1 MNLEET
7 QKFLRHWL
15 LLLGAACVW
24 FAWDSR
30 YVRNIWFMAMVGMGV
45 VCGILFFLTRA
56 LKPGLIEKISS
67 PKSKTT
73 VWAAFSVV
81 ALTLTVLFFTLKFH
95 IFNYGSGRFAFSVG
109 ISGVFALLFSNQGKS
124 SPYPEFAKCLLVFGL
139 LHRAGAFV
147 PEIQSGP
154 FALGWSEGSRFY
166 NASLFASESLYGVRL
181 PLPVLHPS
189 RYLMQALPF
198 FVGIRSILFHR
209 IWQVALWIGMTLWGS
224 WLMAKRL
231 ATTKQVSLG
240 WLTALLFLFF
250 FQGAVYYHLMV
261 CVVLVLVGYKKD
273 KPVRTAVFVVL
284 ASAWAGISRV
294 NWMPVPGLMAT
305 AMYLL
310 DCPFD
315 GKKWFR
321 YLLNPVIW
329 VVGGFAAAMLAKQGY
344 IAISGENPALFDSA
358 FSSALLW
365 RRLLP
370 NATFFLGIL
379 PAILL
384 VMLPGMALL
393 WLKFRQKSLPA
404 MHWMQWLGLA
414 GILFVFFAGGLVVSV
429 KIGGGGDLHN
439 LDAFLVFWA
448 LIVGGILASS
458 PNPQKAQPPASSSQA
473 WKFWMAVA
481 VIVPVFF
488 AFMRSGSW
496 LFGSAQAQGADL
508 TSFKNAMAVLKEEG
522 GDVLF
527 ISERQ
532 LLSFGE
538 LDLPVV
544 AEYEKVFLMEMAM
557 GNNQE
562 YLDLFRQKLKEHA
575 FTAIVSDPLSTNIQ
589 GSNRGFADEN
599 NAWVEQVVLPMLA
612 EYEGVLSWRNGE
624 VNLLVPLGESDL
636 IQQLL
641 YSQQPG
647 N

>member
-15 LLLGAACVW
+15 LLLGAACLW

-30 YVRNIWFMAMVGMGV
+30 YVRNIWFMAMVGVGV

-56 LKPGLIEKISS
+56 LMPGLIEKISS

-198 FVGIRSILFHR
+198 FVGIRLILFHR

-310 DCPFD
+310 DWPFD

-321 YLLNPVIW
+321 YLLTPVIW
-329 VVGGFAAAMLAKQGY
+329 VVGGFARRCLPSK
-344 IAISGENPALFDSA
+344 AILPFQARTQPCLTPLFLPRCFGAGCCQTRHS
-358 FSSALLW
+358 SSASC
-365 RRLLP
+365 RRFCL
-370 NATFFLGIL
+370 
-379 PAILL
+379 
-384 VMLPGMALL
+384 
-393 WLKFRQKSLPA
+393 
-404 MHWMQWLGLA
+404 
-414 GILFVFFAGGLVVSV
+414 
-429 KIGGGGDLHN
+429 
-439 LDAFLVFWA
+439 
-448 LIVGGILASS
+448 
-458 PNPQKAQPPASSSQA
+458 
-473 WKFWMAVA
+473 
-481 VIVPVFF
+481 
-488 AFMRSGSW
+488 
-496 LFGSAQAQGADL
+496 
-508 TSFKNAMAVLKEEG
+508 
-522 GDVLF
+522 
-527 ISERQ
+527 
-532 LLSFGE
+532 
-538 LDLPVV
+538 
-544 AEYEKVFLMEMAM
+544 
-557 GNNQE
+557 
-562 YLDLFRQKLKEHA
+562 
-575 FTAIVSDPLSTNIQ
+575 
-589 GSNRGFADEN
+589 
-599 NAWVEQVVLPMLA
+599 
-612 EYEGVLSWRNGE
+612 
-624 VNLLVPLGESDL
+624 
-636 IQQLL
+636 
-641 YSQQPG
+641 
-647 N
+647 